1 MAARQKGSE
10 VLLPNLGVYFNVP
23 PIAIPDRGLQ
33 DCLNVRINEGQ
44 LTSFNVGWRRFSTLW
59 KLDSIVKLI
68 DNFFDST
75 GAQKLMFA
83 SIKNL
88 YEWVEANDSILY
100 LTPRYTTGTVSINNG
115 SATLTGAGSPA
126 WLTSGIKP
134 GDKVFIGGPMRGVD
148 TDVPRWLSA
157 GTGAAVTAPSNL
169 LVPYPT
175 IAAADAGNKLVAH
188 VTYVGD
194 VTHAPGTPAGWTLDY
209 TDNVGSAATGRSF
222 FYSRKCL
229 GTESGNVTFTTA
241 LGTTR
246 VGGRIYMFRSSQ
258 AVVAAAAAAGTSATV
273 ADVGV
278 ATGADYRLA
287 VNFTTVHN
295 GSAQPGFTGETGGDW
310 TQPTPAFIDGANL
323 GLGINVALM
332 PVSGTVD
339 GGTMAVTSGSW
350 GVRGYALSV
359 PVWYTVLTVDNDT
372 QITLTSTWQEPNI
385 AGAVYV
391 VRRLLT
397 GDENDLWSTEL
408 FHNGLPG
415 PADWWIGT
423 NGTDQLV
430 RWNGT
435 DPAAAYV
442 NTGFIC
448 KAIIKWYNMMIY
460 GNLNVGGIAR
470 RTSIRNSDIGNP
482 FEVVEGIASELVAH
496 DGVDEILVM
505 LTIADNLV
513 IYSIRNVTLAAF
525 VGFPELF
532 AFRTAVS
539 GIGPLAANSVADFGD
554 NHEWLGPD
562 AAYEFDGV
570 TADEVNYHVMRE
582 IIRICPATRY
592 NQIIVHFAEET
603 GEIYWII
610 PRTSDASQLSPELCY
625 SEHYLENVPQD
636 APTPFTVRELPASAT
651 GYFESLDTLTWD
663 QLTTP
668 WTTQNFRWDDRFF
681 LASFPLNLFGKSDG
695 SIQTIGVADSHDG
708 QPFTNFVRFGRRP
721 VVDGKLR
728 GCVRR
733 VYTFGEKLGT
743 AVYDLDVTTSV
754 TDQMGGEM
762 VEGVPLPY
770 DLAHAGKRF
779 VNPFAVGRFFD
790 VKFGTSGVDRGW
802 ILQGYD
808 VENVSLGERD
818 APG

>member
-1 MAARQKGSE
+1 MARQKGSE
-10 VLLPNLGVYFNVP
+10 VLLPNLGVYFNLP
-23 PIAIPDRGLQ
+23 PIGIPDRALQ
-33 DCLNVRINEGQ
+33 DCRNVRISEGQ
-44 LTSFNVGWRRFSTLW
+44 LTAFNVGWRRFSTLW
-59 KLDSIVKLI
+59 KLDGIAKLI

-83 SIKNL
+83 SVDNL
-88 YEWVEANDSILY
+88 YEWVEADDSLRY

-115 SATLTGAGSPA
+115 SPTLTGAGGTA
-126 WLTSGIKP
+126 WLTSGIRP
-134 GDKVFIGGPMRGVD
+134 GDKIFIGGPMRGVD
-148 TDVPRWLSA
+148 TDVPRWAAA
-157 GTGAAVTAPSNL
+157 GAGAAVTAPANL
-169 LVPYPT
+169 LLPYPT
-175 IAAADAGNKLVAH
+175 ITTADAGNKLVAH

-194 VTHAPGTPAGWTLDY
+194 VTHSPGTPAGWALDY

-222 FYSRKCL
+222 YYSKKCA
-229 GTESGNVTFTTA
+229 GTEAGNVTFTTA

-287 VNFTTVHN
+287 VNFTAVHN
-295 GSAQPGFTGETGGDW
+295 GSAQPGLTGETGGDW

-323 GLGINVALM
+323 GLGLNVALM
-332 PVSGTVD
+332 PVSGTIN
-339 GGTMAVTSGSW
+339 GGTMAVTSGGW

-372 QITLTSTWQEPNI
+372 QITLTSNWLEPNVAAQPYAARI
-385 AGAVYV
+385 
-391 VRRLLT
+391 LLT

-415 PADWWIGT
+415 PTDWWIGT
-423 NGTDQLV
+423 NGTDPV
-430 RWNGT
+430 VSWNGT
-435 DPAAAYV
+435 DPACEY
-442 NTGFIC
+442 NPQLGFVC
-448 KAIIKWYNMMIY
+448 KAVIKWYNMMIY
-460 GNLNVGGIAR
+460 ANLNVGGSAR
-470 RTSIRNSDIGNP
+470 RTSIRNSDVGNP
-482 FEVVEGIASELVAH
+482 FEVVEGVANELVAH
-496 DGVDEILVM
+496 DGVDEILA
-505 LTIADNLV
+505 LFTIADNLV
-513 IYSIRNVTLAAF
+513 VYSIRNVTLAAF

-532 AFRTAVS
+532 AFRTAIA
-539 GIGPLAANSVADFGD
+539 GIGPLAANAIADFGD

-570 TADEVNYHVMRE
+570 SSSEVNYHVMRE
-582 IIRICPATRY
+582 IIRICPASRY

-610 PRTSDASQLSPELCY
+610 PQTSDVSQASPETAY

-636 APTPFTVRELPASAT
+636 TPTPFTVRDLPATAT

-668 WTTQNFRWDDRFF
+668 WSTQNYRWDDRFF
-681 LASFPLNLFGKSDG
+681 LASYPLNLFGKEDG
-695 SIQTIGVADSHDG
+695 SIHTIGIADSQDG
-708 QPFTNFVRFGRRP
+708 ADITSFVEFGRRP
-721 VVDGKLR
+721 VVDGKVR

-733 VYTFGEKLGT
+733 VYVFATKLGSSD
-743 AVYDLDVTTSV
+743 YDLDVTVNT
-754 TDQMGGEM
+754 TDQLGGESIASI
-762 VEGVPLPY
+762 PLPY
-770 DLAHAGKRF
+770 DLSHAGRRF
-779 VNPFAVGRFFD
+779 VNPFSVGRFFS
-790 VKFGTSGVDRGW
+790 VKFGASGVDHGW

-808 VENVSLGERD
+808 VENVPLGERD
-818 APG
+818 APA